1 MPAQPVTRYLH
12 SIYTFI
18 LFFNEYNFI
27 YIIYHLVV
35 QRQAGNMA
43 NLSLCFCAIS
53 PMFRFY
59 LILPLETGSCTQS
72 IFFQSRFFQIL
83 SLKTNCMNLTVII
96 RFVIINPLI
105 SVDTARIRS
114 NVLLSFRSDYGASYH
129 THPVQNMEKLRN
141 VRFFFLNSS
150 GIPF

>member
-72 IFFQSRFFQIL
+72 IFFQSRFL
-83 SLKTNCMNLTVII
+83 
-96 RFVIINPLI
+96 IINPLI

-114 NVLLSFRSDYGASYH
+114 NVFLSFRSDYGASYH

>member
-18 LFFNEYNFI
+18 LFFNECNFI

-53 PMFRFY
+53 PMFSNVSFLFNFAIGNWELY
-59 LILPLETGSCTQS
+59 TEH
-72 IFFQSRFFQIL
+72 IL
-83 SLKTNCMNLTVII
+83 SV
-96 RFVIINPLI
+96 P
-105 SVDTARIRS
+105 
-114 NVLLSFRSDYGASYH
+114 
-129 THPVQNMEKLRN
+129 
-141 VRFFFLNSS
+141 FLPDSL
-150 GIPF
+150 FED